1 MVSIVWRFRDEFY
14 CAYLPRLL
22 AYLLCNKQDRII
34 WNLFRRKT
42 RSVGIGLRYN
52 QFHGWIDD
60 ISVRSVRLEPVEL
73 KLISSATKLT
83 GLHLRECI
91 FDIYTLSDF
100 APVKQGILSI
110 YHCDTGIHSSPYKLA
125 DAIIANQASVF
136 DIACEDAE
144 SGIWKH
150 AAYLAVKHF
159 RCHNVNVNELHFFYG
174 EKGVVCWDEK
184 ELRHRSIDSVLKTG

>member
-1 MVSIVWRFRDEFY
+1 M
-14 CAYLPRLL
+14 
-22 AYLLCNKQDRII
+22 
-34 WNLFRRKT
+34 
-42 RSVGIGLRYN
+42 GIGLRYK
-52 QFHGWIDD
+52 QFNGCVEDR
-60 ISVRSVRLEPVEL
+60 SLRSVRLELVYR
-73 KLISSATKLT
+73 KLTFSATKLT
-83 GLHLRECI
+83 RLHLRECI

-136 DIACEDAE
+136 DIACEEAE

-159 RCHNVNVNELHFFYG
+159 RCHNVNVNELHFFMAKRG
-174 EKGVVCWDEK
+174 LCAGMKKNFATVP
-184 ELRHRSIDSVLKTG
+184 LIRF

>member
-1 MVSIVWRFRDEFY
+1 MVSFVLQFRNEFY
-14 CAYLPRLL
+14 CAYLPGPI

-34 WNLFRRKT
+34 WNSLRRKT

-60 ISVRSVRLEPVEL
+60 ISVRSVRLEPVDL

-83 GLHLRECI
+83 GLQLRECI

-100 APVKQGILSI
+100 APVKQGMLSI
-110 YHCDTGIHSSPYKLA
+110 YHCETGIHSSPDKLA
-125 DAIIANQASVF
+125 EAIIANQACMF
-136 DIACEDAE
+136 DIVCEDAE
-144 SGIWKH
+144 SGIWKQ

-159 RCHNVNVNELHFFYG
+159 GCNNVHVNDLNFFYG

>member
-1 MVSIVWRFRDEFY
+1 VY
-14 CAYLPRLL
+14 AYH
-22 AYLLCNKQDRII
+22 AS
-34 WNLFRRKT
+34 T
-42 RSVGIGLRYN
+42 
-52 QFHGWIDD
+52 
-60 ISVRSVRLEPVEL
+60 
-73 KLISSATKLT
+73 
-83 GLHLRECI
+83 
-91 FDIYTLSDF
+91 
-100 APVKQGILSI
+100 
-110 YHCDTGIHSSPYKLA
+110 YKLA

-184 ELRHRSIDSVLKTG
+184 ERRHRSIDSVLKTG